1 VLEALLVQPLQS
13 AGRTASDALA
23 RMGMRVCEQA
33 HADPCGAPALAEI
46 VRWLRERAADATV
59 LRGVPAIEDFGVAD
73 PANRGTHAALA
84 DARLDAA
91 TSAVLALAKADAPVW
106 MRLREQ
112 GVALRERVVR
122 IDDAGVPAL
131 VGVLGER
138 DDGVAAPCEAIVL
151 LSSASARRVGPHRL
165 WVPWA
170 RHRAALGDVVLRLDV
185 AGVGDSAAGAH
196 DAAGDE
202 RMAADIARAVDW
214 LRREKGVSACTVAGI
229 GAGATRAWRAALA
242 GLAVD
247 RVIAIDPTRLRRPAR
262 PSARASRALRA
273 CAGLL
278 RPFEDE
284 LATELAQAAA
294 RGVSLSLVLSP
305 RREGL
310 VEGARGL
317 RLLRRSG
324 ATIHPIAPAHPDFA
338 GMADKAAL
346 YARLDALLRPAGGG
360 AAAMPRADET
370 FAALAGTRLSCA
382 TEALRVIARSSRRA
396 A

>member
-1 VLEALLVQPLQS
+1 VPL
-13 AGRTASDALA
+13 
-23 RMGMRVCEQA
+23 
-33 HADPCGAPALAEI
+33 
-46 VRWLRERAADATV
+46 
-59 LRGVPAIEDFGVAD
+59 IEDFGVAD
-73 PANRGTHAALA
+73 PANRDTNAALA
-84 DARLDAA
+84 GARLDAA

-106 MRLREQ
+106 MRVREQ
-112 GVALRERVVR
+112 GAALRERVVR
-122 IDDAGVPAL
+122 IDDAGAPAL

-138 DDGVAAPCEAIVL
+138 DDADAATPPRDAIVL
-151 LSSASARRVGPHRL
+151 LSSAGARRIGPHRL

-185 AGVGDSAAGAH
+185 AGAGDSAARSR
-196 DAAGDE
+196 DDLDDDC
-202 RMAADIARAVDW
+202 MADIARAVDW

-324 ATIHPIAPAHPDFA
+324 VTIHPIAPAHPDFA

-360 AAAMPRADET
+360 AAAVPRADET